1 MQEKVCLIIP
11 CYNEAERLDISLFNT
26 FSENLYC
33 LFVNDGSTDDTEELI
48 RNNLSNNI
56 FLLSLEENFGK
67 AEAVRRG
74 MMHAMSLPFAEDI
87 DWIGY
92 WDADLAT
99 PLSEVPMFIRYA
111 KNYETKI
118 DAIWGSRIYRLGS
131 DIKRSFRRHI
141 LGRLFTTAIAILL
154 KVKSYDSQCGAK
166 LFRPD
171 IVDIAFR
178 EPFISRWIFD
188 VELLKRLPGHAVI
201 EYPLGAWSDVG
212 GSKMNLVREI
222 PSIAID
228 ILRIR
233 LKY

>member
-11 CYNEAERLDISLFNT
+11 CYNEAERLDISLFSA
-26 FSENLYC
+26 FSENIFY
-33 LFVNDGSTDDTEELI
+33 LFVNDGSSDDTEALI
-48 RNNLSNNI
+48 RNSLSNNI
-56 FLLSLEENFGK
+56 FLLSLEKNYGK

-74 MMHAMSLPFAEDI
+74 MLHSMGLPFAKDLA
-87 DWIGY
+87 WIGY

-99 PLSEVPMFIRYA
+99 PLSEVPMFIRYT

-131 DIKRSFRRHI
+131 DIKRSFLRHI
-141 LGRLFTTAIAILL
+141 FGRLFATAIAILL

-171 IVDIAFR
+171 VVSIAFR

-222 PSIAID
+222 PRIVID
-228 ILRIR
+228 IIRIR